1 MPDSTASLSLRIV
14 SSLPRNSFRLCLIIL
29 YKLKVKLPM
38 SSLWHYGEADTLIQS
53 EISQLSEEFFE
64 VFQSLC
70 LVSPK
75 LLKVSLQTFW
85 LSLDAQSILCLVA
98 LVLSHEAIMCI
109 SIRFLLMETYSWQY
123 IETQTAGGFLFLNQS
138 WHLYWVRNQDLLF
151 LKTDLD
157 TEIYFKT
164 ASWLELGEETV
175 IVKVYLVKLIFK
187 EIKTYPYLNRVY
199 M

>member
-1 MPDSTASLSLRIV
+1 MIAFIAKLIIISHSYLLSNSTMPDSTASLSLRIV

-75 LLKVSLQTFW
+75 LLKVSLQTF
-85 LSLDAQSILCLVA
+85 
-98 LVLSHEAIMCI
+98 
-109 SIRFLLMETYSWQY
+109 
-123 IETQTAGGFLFLNQS
+123 
-138 WHLYWVRNQDLLF
+138 
-151 LKTDLD
+151 
-157 TEIYFKT
+157 
-164 ASWLELGEETV
+164 
-175 IVKVYLVKLIFK
+175 
-187 EIKTYPYLNRVY
+187 
-199 M
+199 

>member
-1 MPDSTASLSLRIV
+1 
-14 SSLPRNSFRLCLIIL
+14 
-29 YKLKVKLPM
+29 
-38 SSLWHYGEADTLIQS
+38 
-53 EISQLSEEFFE
+53 
-64 VFQSLC
+64 
-70 LVSPK
+70 
-75 LLKVSLQTFW
+75 
-85 LSLDAQSILCLVA
+85 
-98 LVLSHEAIMCI
+98 
-109 SIRFLLMETYSWQY
+109 METYSWQY